1 MTEVME
7 SPSGESST
15 KLKRSITTLLLFF
28 FIVGDTLGAGIYT
41 LVGSMAKD
49 VGGAIWLPLLIA
61 LVLALLT
68 AGTYAELIT
77 KYPHAGG
84 AARYAERAFK
94 KPFVTFLIGFLMLA
108 SGITTSAALANAF
121 AGDYLQALVSVPQVP
136 VTLVFIGLLIA
147 VNLRGV
153 KESLMAN
160 VGATLI
166 EMTGLLI
173 IIIVAAIVIGG
184 GGGDVS
190 RVTTFAE
197 GIPPMQGAFA
207 ASITAFFS
215 FLGFEAAANMA
226 EEVKDPTKSYP
237 KALFGAI
244 LTAGVVY
251 LLIALGAAIVVPT
264 EQLANSQ
271 GPLLEVINASGLSFP
286 PWLFAAIALVAIGNG
301 ALLFMVMASR
311 ATYGLAEARLL
322 PPIFG
327 QVAPTRRTPWVSIL
341 VVGVVTMAMSFV
353 GDVGMLADTTVL
365 LLVLVFISA
374 NVSAL
379 VLKKDKVP
387 HKHFKVPSIV
397 SVLALIASIGL
408 LTQQNALTWMIALG
422 YLVVGVILYFVAQVM
437 NKRQGIEPGSVEL
450 DAEPQG

>member
-1 MTEVME
+1 MTDVME
-7 SPSGESST
+7 SPSGEAST

-94 KPFVTFLIGFLMLA
+94 KPFVTFLIGFLMLS

-197 GIPPMQGAFA
+197 GVPPMQGAFA

-251 LLIALGAAIVVPT
+251 MLIALGAAIVVPT

-311 ATYGLAEARLL
+311 ATYGLAEAHLL

-327 QVAPTRRTPWVSIL
+327 QVAPTRRTPWMAIL
-341 VVGVVTMAMSFV
+341 VVGGATMAMSFV

-379 VLKKDKVP
+379 VLKKDKVD
-387 HKHFKVPSIV
+387 HEHFKVPSIV
-397 SVLALIASIGL
+397 SVLALIASVGL
-408 LTQQNALTWMIALG
+408 LTQQSAQTWLIAIG
-422 YLVVGVILYFVAQVM
+422 YLVVGVVLFFIAQVM
-437 NKRQGIEPGSVEL
+437 NKRAGVKPGTVEL
-450 DAEPQG
+450 DAEPEG